1 MDEFQE
7 ILQDFLIES
16 FELIEQL
23 DQDLVELESRPDDL
37 DLLNRIF
44 RVAHTI
50 KGASS
55 FLNFDVLT
63 HLTHHMENLLNMAR
77 HGDLVIDADVMDVIL
92 ESIDLMKAL
101 LVRIRDSGA
110 DAGLEV
116 GQCVERLD
124 AVANGTPLSSVTETV
139 TVTASETVVAVEPQ
153 TDAEEE
159 ADYSGMSE
167 AEVEA
172 EIERLIAQRQAEDAA
187 KRANKANSSAPVE
200 EEPDYEGMDDA
211 EVEAEIERLL
221 AKRQAEDAAKRAQ
234 KAAETSTAPSV
245 AAPVAAPITSEPMPQ
260 SEPIPAP
267 VPVAPAA
274 PAVQPKVEAKPAT
287 PVARRA
293 AEPKEEGENRGGG
306 AVEQTIRVDVK
317 RLDHLMNLI
326 GELVLGKNR
335 LIKINDDVE
344 ERYEGEA
351 FLEEL
356 NQVVS
361 IVSLVTTDLQIAVMK
376 TRMLP
381 IGKVFNKFPRM
392 IRDLSREL
400 NKKIE
405 LEITGEETELD
416 KSIVEEIG
424 DPLVHIIRN
433 SCDHGI
439 ETPDVRLSSGK
450 EETGTIHLKAYHEG
464 NHIVIQIIDDGKGL
478 DAEMLKLKSI
488 EKGII
493 TEKEAEGMSE
503 KEAFG
508 LIFRPGFSTA
518 AQVTSV
524 SGRGVGMDVVKTNI
538 EKLNGMI
545 DIDSEVGK
553 GTSMKLKIP
562 LTLAIIQALLVG
574 VQEEYYAIP
583 LASVLETV
591 RISKDEIY
599 TVESRSV
606 MRLRDEVLSLVH
618 IGDIFEVERVFDNSE
633 HAYVVV
639 LGLAESKIGLIVDSL
654 VGQEEIVIKSLGEYL
669 KGIEGIAGAT
679 IRGDGGVT
687 LIVDV
692 AALMQMAKSV
702 KSTVGQESA
711 EAKGRLGVKNKP
723 SDYKVMIVD
732 DSKTDRTIMRKSLEP
747 MGITLVEATDG
758 IEALNILKQAD
769 HTFDAMLIDI
779 EMPRMDG
786 YSLAAEIKKYNKYK
800 NLPLIAVTSRTGK
813 ADRMRGV
820 ESGMVEYITKPYSS
834 EYLMNVVKRNIKFN
848 EGL

>member
-1 MDEFQE
+1 MDEFDE
-7 ILQDFLIES
+7 ILQDFLVES

-23 DQDLVELESRPDDL
+23 DQDLVELETNPEDL
-37 DLLNRIF
+37 ELLNRIF
-44 RVAHTI
+44 RVAHTV

-63 HLTHHMENLLNMAR
+63 HLTHHMENILNMAR
-77 HGDLVIDADVMDVIL
+77 HGDIVITPNIMDVVL

-101 LVRIRDSGA
+101 LENIRDNGSDQGIDVA
-110 DAGLEV
+110 E
-116 GQCVERLD
+116 CVVRLD
-124 AVANGTPLSSVTETV
+124 KTAGGDGNIEHPDAAPAAEA
-139 TVTASETVVAVEPQ
+139 ASEVVAEP
-153 TDAEEE
+153 A
-159 ADYSGMSE
+159 ADESSDDDLNYDDMSE
-167 AEVEA
+167 
-172 EIERLIAQRQAEDAA
+172 
-187 KRANKANSSAPVE
+187 
-200 EEPDYEGMDDA
+200 DDIDD
-211 EVEAEIERLL
+211 EIERLL
-221 AKRQAEDAAKRAQ
+221 AERQAEDKAKREA
-234 KAAETSTAPSV
+234 KIAAGEAVPEAPEIVEESAETEPKPEPTPEPEPKPVVNTPTPAPTAP
-245 AAPVAAPITSEPMPQ
+245 
-260 SEPIPAP
+260 
-267 VPVAPAA
+267 
-274 PAVQPKVEAKPAT
+274 KAT
-287 PVARRA
+287 QEKRGAQEKRA
-293 AEPKEEGENRGGG
+293 ATT
-306 AVEQTIRVDVK
+306 VEQTIRVDVK

-335 LIKINDDVE
+335 LMKINEDVE
-344 ERYEGEA
+344 ERYEGEE

-392 IRDLSREL
+392 IRDLSRDL

-405 LEITGEETELD
+405 LEIGGEDTELD

-439 ETPDVRLSSGK
+439 ETPEVRLAAGK
-450 EETGTIHLKAYHEG
+450 PETGTIQLKAYNEG
-464 NHIVIQIIDDGKGL
+464 NHIVIQITDDGKGL
-478 DAEMLKLKSI
+478 DVDVLKSKSL
-488 EKGII
+488 EKGVI
-493 TEKEAEGMSE
+493 SE
-503 KEAFG
+503 KEADAMSDKEAFA
-508 LIFRPGFSTA
+508 LIFRPGLSLA
-518 AQVTSV
+518 AKVTNV

-538 EKLNGMI
+538 EKLNGII
-545 DIDSEVGK
+545 DIESEVGK
-553 GTSMKLKIP
+553 GTTINLKIP

-591 RISKDEIY
+591 RITKDEIY
-599 TVESRSV
+599 TVENRSV
-606 MRLRDEVLSLVH
+606 MRLREEVLSLVH
-618 IGDIFEVERVFDNSE
+618 IGDIFEVERVFDGAE

-692 AALMQMAKSV
+692 AALMLMAKSV
-702 KSTVGQESA
+702 KSTIGSEAAVGAVSSEKTS
-711 EAKGRLGVKNKP
+711 P
-723 SDYKVMIVD
+723 SDYCVMVVD
-732 DSKTDRTIMRKSLEP
+732 DSKTDRTIMRTSLAP
-747 MGITLVEATDG
+747 LGITLVEATDG
-758 IEALNILKQAD
+758 VEALNILKSGD
-769 HTFDAMLIDI
+769 HNFDAMLIDI

-800 NLPLIAVTSRTGK
+800 HLPLIAVTSRTGK
-813 ADRMRGV
+813 SDRMRGV
-820 ESGMVEYITKPYSS
+820 EVGMVEYITKPYSPD
-834 EYLMNVVKRNIKFN
+834 YLMNVVKRNIKFTM
-848 EGL
+848 EVSS

>member
-7 ILQDFLIES
+7 ILQDFLIEA

-23 DQDLVELESRPDDL
+23 DQDLTLLETQPDDL

-55 FLNFDVLT
+55 FLNFDTLT
-63 HLTHHMENLLNMAR
+63 HLTHHMEDVLNKAR
-77 HGDLVIDADVMDVIL
+77 HNELAITPEVLDVVL
-92 ESIDLMKAL
+92 PSIDMMKEL
-101 LVRIRDSGA
+101 LFMIRDTGA
-110 DAGLEV
+110 DTGL
-116 GQCVERLD
+116 D
-124 AVANGTPLSSVTETV
+124 VTEMV
-139 TVTASETVVAVEPQ
+139 QKLDIISGGDGNVTAPAQESAPESTAPVEAAETS
-153 TDAEEE
+153 AEEE
-159 ADYSGMSE
+159 DDVDYSNMS
-167 AEVEA
+167 
-172 EIERLIAQRQAEDAA
+172 
-187 KRANKANSSAPVE
+187 
-200 EEPDYEGMDDA
+200 DA

-221 AKRQAEDAAKRAQ
+221 LERQEADKKRREAK
-234 KAAETSTAPSV
+234 KAAGEPVLSSAPAAEPAPEPEPTPV
-245 AAPVAAPITSEPMPQ
+245 AEPVATPTPAAEVQPAPVATP
-260 SEPIPAP
+260 
-267 VPVAPAA
+267 APAA
-274 PAVQPKVEAKPAT
+274 APKNTPPKAPAP
-287 PVARRA
+287 
-293 AEPKEEGENRGGG
+293 
-306 AVEQTIRVDVK
+306 VEQTIRVDVK

-344 ERYEGEA
+344 ERYEGEE

-392 IRDLSREL
+392 IRDLSRDL

-405 LEITGEETELD
+405 LVISGEETELD

-439 ETPDVRLSSGK
+439 ESPETRKAARKP
-450 EETGTIHLKAYHEG
+450 ETGTIELKAYNEG
-464 NHIVIQIIDDGKGL
+464 NHIVVSITDDGKGL
-478 DAEMLKLKSI
+478 DVNMLKAKSL

-493 TEKEAEGMSE
+493 TESEADNMAD

-508 LIFRPGFSTA
+508 LIFKPGFSTA

-545 DIDSEVGK
+545 DIDSVMGK
-553 GTSMKLKIP
+553 GTTMKLKIP

-591 RISKDEIY
+591 RITKEEI
-599 TVESRSV
+599 TFVENRSV
-606 MRLRDEVLSLVH
+606 MRLRDEVLPLVH
-618 IGDIFEVERVFDNSE
+618 LTDIFEVERVFDTGE
-633 HAYVVV
+633 HAYVVI
-639 LGLAESKIGLIVDSL
+639 LGLAESKIGVIVDSL

-669 KGIEGIAGAT
+669 KGMEGIAGAT

-692 AALMQMAKSV
+692 AALMQMAKSIDASSDSSKALASTRV
-702 KSTVGQESA
+702 KTSA
-711 EAKGRLGVKNKP
+711 A
-723 SDYKVMIVD
+723 DYNVMIID
-732 DSKTDRTIMRKSLEP
+732 DSKTDRTIMRKALEP
-747 MGITLVEATDG
+747 LGITLVEAVDG
-758 IEALNILKQAD
+758 LEALNILKAGEKQ
-769 HTFDAMLIDI
+769 FDALLIDI

-786 YSLAAEIKKYNKYK
+786 YTLAAEIKKYSKYK

-813 ADRMRGV
+813 SDRMRGV
-820 ESGMVEYITKPYSS
+820 ESGMVEYVTKPYSPD
-834 EYLMNVVKRNIKFN
+834 YLLNVVKRNIKFHL
-848 EGL
+848 EQTA

>member
-16 FELIEQL
+16 FELLEQL
-23 DQDLVELESRPDDL
+23 DQDLVELETNPQDL
-37 DLLNRIF
+37 ELLNRIF
-44 RVAHTI
+44 RVAHTV

-63 HLTHHMENLLNMAR
+63 HLTHHMEDILNKAR
-77 HGDLVIDADVMDVIL
+77 HGDLLLTPDVMDVVL
-92 ESIDLMKAL
+92 ESIDLMKEL
-101 LVRIRDSGA
+101 LNTIRDTGV
-110 DAGLEV
+110 DAGV
-116 GQCVERLD
+116 DVSACVVKLD
-124 AVANGTPLSSVTETV
+124 AKSNGRSIL
-139 TVTASETVVAVEPQ
+139 EPIEEESKEEP
-153 TDAEEE
+153 AEE
-159 ADYSGMSE
+159 D
-167 AEVEA
+167 
-172 EIERLIAQRQAEDAA
+172 IE
-187 KRANKANSSAPVE
+187 E
-200 EEPDYEGMDDA
+200 ESDSQEPDYDNMSDD

-221 AKRQAEDAAKRAQ
+221 AQRQEEDQKKRKAKQAAGEEVPQMPQNDEEKEEEAKAPIPHATAVVVKPQTAPRRQAEESSEDA
-234 KAAETSTAPSV
+234 KA
-245 AAPVAAPITSEPMPQ
+245 
-260 SEPIPAP
+260 
-267 VPVAPAA
+267 AA
-274 PAVQPKVEAKPAT
+274 PAKGNAT
-287 PVARRA
+287 
-293 AEPKEEGENRGGG
+293 

-326 GELVLGKNR
+326 GELVLAKNR
-335 LIKINDDVE
+335 LIKINVDVE
-344 ERYEGEA
+344 ERYEGEE

-400 NKKIE
+400 NKKID
-405 LEITGEETELD
+405 LEIYGEETELD

-439 ETPDVRLSSGK
+439 EVGADRVAIGK
-450 EETGTIHLKAYHEG
+450 SETGTIILKAYNEG
-464 NHIVIQIIDDGKGL
+464 NHIVVQIDDDGKGL
-478 DAEMLKLKSI
+478 DPVMLKNKSL
-488 EKGII
+488 EKGVI
-493 TEKEAEGMSE
+493 TEKEADAMTD
-503 KEAFG
+503 KEAFA

-538 EKLNGMI
+538 EKLNGII
-545 DIDSEVGK
+545 DIDSEVGR
-553 GTSMKLKIP
+553 GTSIKLKIP

-599 TVESRSV
+599 TVDNRSV
-606 MRLRDEVLSLVH
+606 MRLRNDVLSLVH
-618 IGDIFEVERVFDNSE
+618 IGDIFEVERIIDAGE

-639 LGLAESKIGLIVDSL
+639 LGLAESKLGLIVDSL

-669 KGIEGIAGAT
+669 KGMEGIAGAT

-692 AALMQMAKSV
+692 AALMQMAK
-702 KSTVGQESA
+702 
-711 EAKGRLGVKNKP
+711 GVKAKP
-723 SDYKVMIVD
+723 MIESKATSGLKEKTRASDYNVMIVD
-732 DSKTDRTIMRKSLEP
+732 DSKTDRTIMRKALEP
-747 MGITLVEATDG
+747 LGITLTEAVDG
-758 IEALNILKQAD
+758 QEALNILKQGD
-769 HTFDAMLIDI
+769 TYFDAMLIDI

-786 YSLAAEIKKYNKYK
+786 YTLAGEIKKYNKYK
-800 NLPLIAVTSRTGK
+800 NLPLIAVTSRTSK
-813 ADRMRGV
+813 SDRMRGV

-834 EYLMNVVKRNIKFN
+834 DYLASVVQRNIKFKA
-848 EGL
+848 ELA

>member
-1 MDEFQE
+1 MDDFQE
-7 ILQDFLIES
+7 ILQDFLVES

-77 HGDLVIDADVMDVIL
+77 HGDLIIDADVMDVIL

-101 LVRIRDSGA
+101 LVRIRDRGEDS
-110 DAGLEV
+110 GLEIV
-116 GQCVERLD
+116 TCVARLD
-124 AVANGTPLSSVTETV
+124 AVANGTSLGETV
-139 TVTASETVVAVEPQ
+139 APPEPVVAAS
-153 TDAEEE
+153 AEEE
-159 ADYSGMSE
+159 PDYSAMSDADVEAEIERLIAVRQAEDAAKRASHAPSSATPEEEPDYSGMSE
-167 AEVEA
+167 EEVEA
-172 EIERLIAQRQAEDAA
+172 EIERLIAVRQAEDAEKRSHKAPEPEA
-187 KRANKANSSAPVE
+187 KKPEPAPAPV
-200 EEPDYEGMDDA
+200 P
-211 EVEAEIERLL
+211 
-221 AKRQAEDAAKRAQ
+221 
-234 KAAETSTAPSV
+234 TPAPV
-245 AAPVAAPITSEPMPQ
+245 AAAPVAPK
-260 SEPIPAP
+260 
-267 VPVAPAA
+267 AA
-274 PAVQPKVEAKPAT
+274 PAPRKV
-287 PVARRA
+287 
-293 AEPKEEGENRGGG
+293 EPKEDAENRGGA

-405 LEITGEETELD
+405 LEISGEETELD

-439 ETPDVRLSSGK
+439 EIPDVRLAGGK
-450 EETGTIHLKAYHEG
+450 DETGTIRLKAYHEG

-478 DAEMLKLKSI
+478 DADMLKQKSI

-493 TEKEAEGMSE
+493 TEKEADSMTE

-545 DIDSEVGK
+545 DIDSEVGQ

-711 EAKGRLGVKNKP
+711 EAKGRSGTKNKS
-723 SDYKVMIVD
+723 SDYTVMIVD

-758 IEALNILKQAD
+758 VEALNILKQGD
-769 HTFDAMLIDI
+769 HMFDAMLVDI

-786 YSLAAEIKKYNKYK
+786 YTLAAEIKKYNKFK

-820 ESGMVEYITKPYSS
+820 ESGMIEYITKPYSP

>member
-23 DQDLVELESRPDDL
+23 DQDLVELENTPEDL

-44 RVAHTI
+44 RVAHTV

-63 HLTHHMENLLNMAR
+63 HLTHHMEDVLNRAR
-77 HGDLVIDADVMDVIL
+77 HGEIVIDANIMDVVL
-92 ESIDLMKAL
+92 ESIDLMKTL
-101 LVRIRDSGA
+101 LNTIRDTSEDKGIDVEGCVIRLKA
-110 DAGLEV
+110 ITDGENPAEV
-116 GQCVERLD
+116 EVPEAAPIVEE
-124 AVANGTPLSSVTETV
+124 P
-139 TVTASETVVAVEPQ
+139 VAVVEEP
-153 TDAEEE
+153 AAVEEE
-159 ADYSGMSE
+159 SEEELDYSNMSDDD
-167 AEVEA
+167 VEA
-172 EIERLIAQRQAEDAA
+172 EIQRLLEERQAADKA
-187 KRANKANSSAPVE
+187 KREAKIAAGEDVPMMPDATPPEPAKA
-200 EEPDYEGMDDA
+200 EEPAPE
-211 EVEAEIERLL
+211 EP
-221 AKRQAEDAAKRAQ
+221 AA
-234 KAAETSTAPSV
+234 
-245 AAPVAAPITSEPMPQ
+245 AAPAPTPP
-260 SEPIPAP
+260 P
-267 VPVAPAA
+267 APAA
-274 PAVQPKVEAKPAT
+274 PAPAAQAT
-287 PVARRA
+287 PKPEPQKKA
-293 AEPKEEGENRGGG
+293 APP
-306 AVEQTIRVDVK
+306 AATTVEQTIRVDVK

-344 ERYEGEA
+344 ERYEGEE

-400 NKKIE
+400 GKKIE
-405 LEITGEETELD
+405 LEISGEETELD

-433 SCDHGI
+433 SCDHGVEAI
-439 ETPDVRLSSGK
+439 DTRVAAGK
-450 EETGTIHLKAYHEG
+450 PETGTIGLKAYNEG
-464 NHIVIQIIDDGKGL
+464 NHIVIQITDDGAGM
-478 DAEMLKLKSI
+478 DPDFLKSKSI
-488 EKGII
+488 EKGVIS
-493 TEKEAEGMSE
+493 EKEADMMSD

-518 AQVTSV
+518 AAVTNV

-538 EKLNGMI
+538 EKLNGII
-545 DIDSEVGK
+545 DIESELGK
-553 GTSMKLKIP
+553 GTVMKLKIP

-591 RISKDEIY
+591 RINKEEIY
-599 TVESRSV
+599 TVENRSV
-606 MRLRDEVLSLVH
+606 MRLREEVLSLVH
-618 IGDIFEVERVFDNSE
+618 IADIFEVEHVFDTSE

-639 LGLAESKIGLIVDSL
+639 LGLAESKIGLIVDTL
-654 VGQEEIVIKSLGEYL
+654 VGQEEIVIKSMGEYL
-669 KGIEGIAGAT
+669 HGMDGIAGAT

-692 AALMQMAKSV
+692 AALMQMAKSI
-702 KSTVGQESA
+702 KSSISSENGPNGNGPKSKTQ
-711 EAKGRLGVKNKP
+711 P
-723 SDYKVMIVD
+723 SDYKVMIID
-732 DSKTDRTIMRKSLEP
+732 DSKTDRKIMSTSLKP
-747 MGITLVEATDG
+747 LGITLVEAADG
-758 IEALNILKQAD
+758 VEALNILKSGE
-769 HTFDAMLIDI
+769 HNFDALLIDI

-786 YSLAAEIKKYNKYK
+786 YSLASEIKKYNKYK
-800 NLPLIAVTSRTGK
+800 NLPLIAVTSRSGK

-820 ESGMVEYITKPYSS
+820 ESGMVEYITKPYSPD
-834 EYLMNVVKRNIKFN
+834 YLQNVVKRNIKFTFS
-848 EGL
+848 EETAS

>member
-7 ILQDFLIES
+7 ILQDFLVES

-23 DQDLVELESRPDDL
+23 DQDLVELEHRPEDL

-44 RVAHTI
+44 RVAHTV

-63 HLTHHMENLLNMAR
+63 HLTHHMEDVLNKAR
-77 HGDLVIDADVMDVIL
+77 HGELVLDADIMDVVL
-92 ESIDLMKAL
+92 ESIDLMKTL
-101 LVRIRDSGA
+101 LMTIRDTSKDEGIEVEA
-110 DAGLEV
+110 CVLRLSAITDGDA
-116 GQCVERLD
+116 QSNIPVEE
-124 AVANGTPLSSVTETV
+124 AAP
-139 TVTASETVVAVEPQ
+139 AVEEPVE
-153 TDAEEE
+153 DEPDYANMSEDDVEAEIQRLLEERQAADKAKREAKNASADTVEE
-159 ADYSGMSE
+159 ADYSNMSDDD
-167 AEVEA
+167 VEA
-172 EIERLIAQRQAEDAA
+172 EIQRLLEERQAEDKA
-187 KRANKANSSAPVE
+187 KREAKIAAGEDVPDIPEVQE
-200 EEPDYEGMDDA
+200 EQAEEPKA
-211 EVEAEIERLL
+211 E
-221 AKRQAEDAAKRAQ
+221 
-234 KAAETSTAPSV
+234 
-245 AAPVAAPITSEPMPQ
+245 
-260 SEPIPAP
+260 AP
-267 VPVAPAA
+267 VPVAPPAPAPAA
-274 PAVQPKVEAKPAT
+274 PAAAAAKTEAEKKPA
-287 PVARRA
+287 PAPA
-293 AEPKEEGENRGGG
+293 ATT
-306 AVEQTIRVDVK
+306 VEQTIRVDVK

-344 ERYEGEA
+344 ERYEGEE

-400 NKKIE
+400 GKKIE
-405 LEITGEETELD
+405 LEISGEETELD

-433 SCDHGI
+433 SCDHGVESI
-439 ETPDVRLSSGK
+439 EKRIAAGK
-450 EETGTIHLKAYHEG
+450 SETGVIGLKAYNEG
-464 NHIVIQIIDDGKGL
+464 NHIVIQITDDGAGMDPDRLKMIAIDKGVI
-478 DAEMLKLKSI
+478 S
-488 EKGII
+488 
-493 TEKEAEGMSE
+493 EKEADIMGD

-518 AQVTSV
+518 AQVTNV

-538 EKLNGMI
+538 EKLNGII
-545 DIDSEVGK
+545 DIESELEK
-553 GTSMKLKIP
+553 GTVMKLKIP

-591 RISKDEIY
+591 RINKDEIY
-599 TVESRSV
+599 TVENRSV

-618 IGDIFEVERVFDNSE
+618 IADIFEVERVFDSSE

-639 LGLAESKIGLIVDSL
+639 LGLAETKIGLIVDTL
-654 VGQEEIVIKSLGEYL
+654 VGQEEIVIKSMGEYL
-669 KGIEGIAGAT
+669 HGMDGIAGAT

-692 AALMQMAKSV
+692 AAIMQMSKTV
-702 KSTVGQESA
+702 KSSVMAEQSA
-711 EAKGRLGVKNKP
+711 GASAREKTQP
-723 SDYKVMIVD
+723 SDYKVMIID
-732 DSKTDRTIMRKSLEP
+732 DSKTDRKIMSMALKPL
-747 MGITLVEATDG
+747 GITLVEANDG
-758 IEALNILKQAD
+758 VEALNILKSGE
-769 HTFDAMLIDI
+769 HYFDALLIDI

-786 YSLAAEIKKYNKYK
+786 YTLASEIKKYNKYK
-800 NLPLIAVTSRTGK
+800 NLPLIAVTSRSGK

-820 ESGMVEYITKPYSS
+820 ESGMVEYITKPYSPD
-834 EYLMNVVKRNIKFN
+834 YLQNVVKRNIKFTFSQ
-848 EGL
+848 ESAS

>member
-1 MDEFQE
+1 MDEFEE
-7 ILQDFLIES
+7 ILQDFLIEA

-23 DQDLVELESRPDDL
+23 DQDLVELETRPDDL
-37 DLLNRIF
+37 ELLNRIF

-77 HGDLVIDADVMDVIL
+77 HGDLIIDANVMDVIL

-101 LVRIRDSGA
+101 LVRIRDSRE
-110 DAGLEV
+110 DSGLDV
-116 GQCVERLD
+116 SGCVARLD
-124 AVANGTPLSSVTETV
+124 AVANGESSP
-139 TVTASETVVAVEPQ
+139 SAVEPEIVIQ
-153 TDAEEE
+153 ESVAAVEEDV
-159 ADYSGMSE
+159 DYSSMS
-167 AEVEA
+167 
-172 EIERLIAQRQAEDAA
+172 
-187 KRANKANSSAPVE
+187 
-200 EEPDYEGMDDA
+200 DA
-211 EVEAEIERLL
+211 EVEAEIERLVAQKNAEAI
-221 AKRQAEDAAKRAQ
+221 AKHSAQASVQGSGSKEEEPDYSNMSDAEVEAEIERLVAQNNAEAVAKRAGNTVPVTPVAQ
-234 KAAETSTAPSV
+234 SIPAVVPTPVAQPKV
-245 AAPVAAPITSEPMPQ
+245 QAAPEAK
-260 SEPIPAP
+260 
-267 VPVAPAA
+267 VAPAA
-274 PAVQPKVEAKPAT
+274 PAAP
-287 PVARRA
+287 RRS
-293 AEPKEEGENRGGG
+293 EPKDEGESKGG
-306 AVEQTIRVDVK
+306 ATVEQTIRVDVK

-405 LEITGEETELD
+405 LEISGEDTELD

-439 ETPDVRLSSGK
+439 EIGDVRMAAGK
-450 EETGTIHLKAYHEG
+450 SEVGTIQLKAYHEG

-478 DAEMLKLKSI
+478 DADMLKQKSI

-493 TEKEAEGMSE
+493 TEKEADAMSE

-545 DIDSEVGK
+545 DIDSEVGH

-591 RISKDEIY
+591 RISKDDIY
-599 TVESRSV
+599 TVENRSV

-618 IGDIFEVERVFDNSE
+618 IGDIFEVERVFDSSE

-639 LGLAESKIGLIVDSL
+639 LGLAESKIGLIVDTL
-654 VGQEEIVIKSLGEYL
+654 IGQEEIVIKSLGEYL

-702 KSTVGQESA
+702 KSTIGSESGD
-711 EAKGRLGVKNKP
+711 AKKLGIKNSA
-723 SDYKVMIVD
+723 SDYCVMIVD

-747 MGITLVEATDG
+747 LGITLVEAVDG
-758 IEALNILKQAD
+758 VEALNVLKQGD
-769 HTFDAMLIDI
+769 HYFDAMLIDI

-786 YSLAAEIKKYNKYK
+786 YSLALEIKKYNKYK
-800 NLPLIAVTSRTGK
+800 NLPLIAVTSRAGK

-820 ESGMVEYITKPYSS
+820 ESGMIEYITKPYSP

>member
-7 ILQDFLIES
+7 ILQDFLVES
-16 FELIEQL
+16 FELLEQL
-23 DQDLVELESRPDDL
+23 DQDLVELENTPEDL
-37 DLLNRIF
+37 ELLNRIF
-44 RVAHTI
+44 RVAHTV

-55 FLNFDVLT
+55 FLNFDILT
-63 HLTHHMENLLNMAR
+63 HLTHHMEDVLNKAR
-77 HGDLVIDADVMDVIL
+77 HGELVLTPDIMDVVL

-101 LVRIRDSGA
+101 LVNIRDTSSDEGIDVA
-110 DAGLEV
+110 A
-116 GQCVERLD
+116 CVARLD
-124 AVANGTPLSSVTETV
+124 VVSNGGEVAS
-139 TVTASETVVAVEPQ
+139 
-153 TDAEEE
+153 
-159 ADYSGMSE
+159 

-172 EIERLIAQRQAEDAA
+172 PI
-187 KRANKANSSAPVE
+187 PE
-200 EEPDYEGMDDA
+200 EEVVQETPAQEEPVAEEEELDYDNMSEDDI
-211 EVEAEIERLL
+211 EAEIERLL
-221 AKRQAEDAAKRAQ
+221 NQRQDEDKARREAKIAAGETVITLDDIDATSSQ
-234 KAAETSTAPSV
+234 ESEVSETSAPPPPPPPS
-245 AAPVAAPITSEPMPQ
+245 
-260 SEPIPAP
+260 PAP
-267 VPVAPAA
+267 ATPPPPPPPPPAA
-274 PAVQPKVEAKPAT
+274 PKPAEKK
-287 PVARRA
+287 A
-293 AEPKEEGENRGGG
+293 APAK
-306 AVEQTIRVDVK
+306 AAPAKTATTVEQTIRVDVK

-344 ERYEGEA
+344 ERYEGEE

-405 LEITGEETELD
+405 LEISGEETELD

-433 SCDHGI
+433 SCDHGVEDP
-439 ETPDVRLSSGK
+439 ETRIATGK
-450 EETGTIHLKAYHEG
+450 NELGTIGLKAYNEG
-464 NHIVIQIIDDGKGL
+464 NHIVIQITDDGKGL
-478 DAEMLKLKSI
+478 DVDMLKAKSL

-493 TEKEAEGMSE
+493 SEKEADAMGD

-508 LIFRPGFSTA
+508 LIFKPGFSTA
-518 AQVTSV
+518 AAVTSV

-538 EKLNGMI
+538 EKLNGII
-545 DIDSEVGK
+545 DIESELGK
-553 GTSMKLKIP
+553 GTTMKLKIP

-599 TVESRSV
+599 TVENRSV
-606 MRLRDEVLSLVH
+606 MRLREEVLSLVH
-618 IGDIFEVERVFDNSE
+618 IGDIFEVERVFDSSE

-639 LGLAESKIGLIVDSL
+639 IGLAESKLGLIVDSL

-702 KSTVGQESA
+702 KASAVAPIESSA
-711 EAKGRLGVKNKP
+711 GVSEKTQP
-723 SDYKVMIVD
+723 SDYKVLMVD
-732 DSKTDRTIMRKSLEP
+732 DSKTDRTIMRKSLAP
-747 MGITLVEATDG
+747 LGITLVEAVDG
-758 IEALNILKQAD
+758 VDALGILKSGD
-769 HTFDAMLIDI
+769 HIFDAMLIDI

-786 YSLAAEIKKYNKYK
+786 YTLASEIKKYNKYK

-813 ADRMRGV
+813 SDRMRGV
-820 ESGMVEYITKPYSS
+820 ESGMVEYITKPYSPD
-834 EYLMNVVKRNIKFN
+834 YLMNVVKRNMKMTM
-848 EGL
+848 EGGS